1 MNWLQT
7 QAYNF
12 VLPMLL
18 GPLVYLL
25 VRGLKN
31 ASTWIDG
38 QNPAIKRT
46 LVVAVAILVTAAS
59 NLVGQPITCD
69 TAAAN
74 AADCLNQVTPEILKA
89 ILASGTAFLLH
100 YLKKQHPSA

>member
-18 GPLVYLL
+18 GPIVYLV
-25 VRGLKN
+25 VRYLKQISGWVD
-31 ASTWIDG
+31 AQG
-38 QNPAIKRT
+38 PAIKRT
-46 LVVAVAILVTAAS
+46 LVVAIAILVTAGT
-59 NLVGQPITCD
+59 NLVGQPIQCD
-69 TAAAN
+69 TDALN
-74 AADCLNQVTPEILKA
+74 AADCLNQLTPEILKA

-100 YLKKQHPSA
+100 YLKKQHPSS